1 VNHSLLRRALVVIAP
16 LLLSVP
22 ALANEAAAPALM
34 ASVPA
39 PGASSPL
46 VLGAPPAWVVM
57 MLGATV
63 VSLTVLRRARKGADP
78 RRPTRG

>member
-1 VNHSLLRRALVVIAP
+1 MNHSLLRRALVVLAP

-22 ALANEAAAPALM
+22 ALANEAAAPVLK

-39 PGASSPL
+39 PGVAPL

-63 VSLTVLRRARKGADP
+63 VSLTVLRRARKGVDP
-78 RRPTRG
+78 RRPSRG